1 MNISGYR
8 IEGKIGSGGMAIVYR
23 AIQESLGR
31 PVALKV
37 MNPLYSDS
45 AEFSARFLDEGRLL
59 ASIEH
64 KNIITIHDIGVSG
77 GFHFIAMEYVT
88 GGDLGQ
94 KIQQGISAP
103 EATKYLGTIAECL
116 SAAHDSH
123 IVHRDIKPANILFR
137 KDGTLLLTD
146 FGIAKQLTTDK
157 GLTATGSIVGS
168 PHYLSPEQAQGKLV
182 DGRADIYSLGVVY
195 YEMLVGERP
204 FAGSSDV
211 DVAIK
216 HVTEPLPELPH
227 DLADFQSLLDRMTRK
242 DPKERFPDCRS
253 LLEAV
258 RELETTGYWSG
269 EIQATSLPPVTQP
282 TLLRDSEPATKI
294 LKDVD
299 APTVDLAAA
308 GGDTL
313 PVADIVQA
321 PDRETASR
329 QGRRSPL
336 GLAAAAAAVAGLI
349 LLIGGL
355 LITQRAAIDTEG
367 VSPGTADSEQI
378 EVAQAAVS
386 NADEQRR
393 KQQEQIQR
401 ELIQRQQARQEQLQ
415 QQQIQQLLRDA
426 EKALSA
432 RRLTTPAKTSAYT
445 YYKKVLVLD
454 PDNAAAQGGIDE
466 IADAYYRLAKR
477 AEKAWAYEK
486 AMRYVDSG
494 LAVRPGHARLQQLRR
509 VLQAD
514 QGTTGRALKE
524 TFKDVK
530 GWFD

>member
-8 IEGKIGSGGMAIVYR
+8 IEGKIGTGGMAIVYR

-45 AEFSARFLDEGRLL
+45 REFSERFLDEGRLL
-59 ASIEH
+59 ASIDH

-94 KIQQGISAP
+94 KIKQGITAP
-103 EATKYLGTIAECL
+103 QATKNLEIIAECL

-168 PHYLSPEQAQGKLV
+168 AHYLSPEQAQGKPV
-182 DGRADIYSLGVVY
+182 DGRADIYSLGIVY

-216 HVTEPLPELPH
+216 HVTEPLPELPA
-227 DLADFQSLLDRMTRK
+227 DLADLQTLLDRMTRK
-242 DPKERFPDCRS
+242 DREERFANCGT
-253 LLEAV
+253 LLEAI
-258 RELETTGYWSG
+258 RELQTTGYWSG
-269 EIQATSLPPVTQP
+269 EMRAPSPAPVNQP
-282 TLLRDSEPATKI
+282 ILLQDTEPATKI

-299 APTVDLAAA
+299 APTVDLAPV

-313 PVADIVQA
+313 PIAKTEQA
-321 PDRETASR
+321 KDYETTSR
-329 QGRRSPL
+329 RGSRFP
-336 GLAAAAAAVAGLI
+336 LAATAVVMLGLI
-349 LLIGGL
+349 LLIGSL
-355 LITQRAAIDTEG
+355 RITQRAAMDTEN
-367 VSPGTADSEQI
+367 VAPETADSEQI
-378 EVAQAAVS
+378 EVPQAAVS
-386 NADEQRR
+386 TADEERR

-401 ELIQRQQARQEQLQ
+401 EMIQRQQFRQ
-415 QQQIQQLLRDA
+415 QQLRLRQIQQLLRDA
-426 EKALSA
+426 GQAIDA
-432 RRLTTPAKTSAYT
+432 RRLTTPRETSAYT
-445 YYKKVLVLD
+445 YYKRVLALD
-454 PDNAAAQGGIDE
+454 PDNAAAQSGIDE
-466 IADAYYRLAKR
+466 IAEAYYRLAKR

-486 AMRYVDSG
+486 AMRYVDAG
-494 LAVRPGHARLQQLRR
+494 LAVRPDHARLQQLRR

-514 QGTTGRALKE
+514 EGTTGRALKE